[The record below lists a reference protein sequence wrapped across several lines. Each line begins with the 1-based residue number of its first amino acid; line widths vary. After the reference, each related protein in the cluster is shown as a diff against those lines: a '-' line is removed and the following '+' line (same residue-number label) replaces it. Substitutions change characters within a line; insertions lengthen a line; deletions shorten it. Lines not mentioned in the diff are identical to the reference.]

1 LIPVNP
7 TLKSDFIRSNI
18 SEIKNFQKELMS
30 FGVPSTLRM
39 EKGIE
44 VSAGCGQLANSNS
57 Y

>member
-1 LIPVNP
+1 MSSIEL
-7 TLKSDFIRSNI
+7 SQD
-18 SEIKNFQKELMS
+18 QKELMT